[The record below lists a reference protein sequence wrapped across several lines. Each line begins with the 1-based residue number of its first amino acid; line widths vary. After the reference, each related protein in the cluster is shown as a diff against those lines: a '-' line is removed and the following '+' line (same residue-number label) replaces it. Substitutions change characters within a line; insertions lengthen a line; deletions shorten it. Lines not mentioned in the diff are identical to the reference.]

1 MALHTFSQFSGC
13 IQKDLIKNPLSGW
26 KIIVLLCI
34 TIATSMY
41 ERWILHL
48 FRKKLVITIYN
59 SFFKR
64 CSPSIDSSYAKTTHW
79 CILGTKIWNS
89 SWEHHLQ
96 WNNQVYSKVTI
107 DFIFSFLLSFFKICL
122 DVATAFFQCF
132 VSQGGTDGLFL
143 HVEKERKA
151 YVFREVCK
159 KEHSH

>member
-1 MALHTFSQFSGC
+1 MSSTHEVGSTGVWMCVRMILMGGGTTNTHRLAYFFTIFRLHSKGL
-13 IQKDLIKNPLSGW
+13 DKNPLSGW

-64 CSPSIDSSYAKTTHW
+64 CSPSIDSSYAKITHW

-96 WNNQVYSKVTI
+96 WNNQIYSQVTI
-107 DFIFSFLLSFFKICL
+107 DFIFIFCWAFLKF
-122 DVATAFFQCF
+122 AWM
-132 VSQGGTDGLFL
+132 
-143 HVEKERKA
+143 
-151 YVFREVCK
+151 
-159 KEHSH
+159 